1 MTSENSLT
9 LDTTVTASDDVVVS
23 TLDDEIVMMSVENGA
38 YYSLDDIGRRVWE
51 LLEKPL
57 SVSAVCDVIVDE
69 YDVTRSECEQD
80 MLTWLGELTDEKL
93 VQIVD
98 G

>member
-9 LDTTVTASDDVVVS
+9 LNTTVTASDDVVVS